1 MKNYNSTLALSEYN
15 LGDAC
20 ACYIHNRHLERLATA
35 DVETVNK
42 YSSTLT
48 KITSDKSYAENDGK
62 WLIFTRVIGVIV
74 DKHEATDSKDI
85 DTITVMFK
93 TDDERYVLN
102 KYVVNSHDIFINN
115 KNEVPPAAVLSTVQE
130 KQ

>member
-1 MKNYNSTLALSEYN
+1 MKNYNSTLALSDYN

-35 DVETVNK
+35 DVETV
-42 YSSTLT
+42 T